1 MASSSQTAT
10 SGVTCGRPSARTV
23 EIQNS
28 SASSS
33 ARRVFSQSVATAS
46 WSLNRVSSSV
56 TGCFIN
62 FSSFSYGGV
71 LEDRSG
77 DGLPVGSINAVAGSF
92 QLQQSRS
99 RDLCGQR
106 PGRRGEGDA
115 GGRAAG

>member
-33 ARRVFSQSVATAS
+33 ARRVSSQLVATAS

-56 TGCFIN
+56 TGCFIGVSFRSGSQGPGGSPQLWLGG
-62 FSSFSYGGV
+62 FSVSYGGV

-77 DGLPVGSINAVAGSF
+77 DELPVGSINAVAGSF
-92 QLQQSRS
+92 QCQQP
-99 RDLCGQR
+99 C
-106 PGRRGEGDA
+106 
-115 GGRAAG
+115 